1 MKDTPV
7 RSENRT
13 GVSDCS
19 ETNSLSEPQR
29 AEPRLNILLQSAPVR
44 SPHGFE
50 TFPLLHKNLRTGQFR
65 PWHAASKNACGS
77 TALSILTDENTTGLA
92 ALSPYSSFVSN
103 GFPVGNSHRLMPGSV
118 TFDPC
123 RQYRNDISLFF
134 SRQFPPG
141 RDAMPLGQ
149 TPPAA
154 AGRGVLGDKD
164 RMPAHR
170 GLPPVIGNN
179 GRSEACAHEICGM
192 TPDSLHAF
200 SLDIGDIFRFQTKSS
215 AELGCR
221 QPGEQRIEG
230 FCRMGIFNH
239 FSPQIKSATKI
250 RTVNAFLSV
259 PAGIF
264 ARGIPGTVSAMPI
277 RRLPAATKFPSSDK
291 RLSADGYTS
300 DTYFWRSPS
309 VRPYLKDN
317 ALQKRTFRKRSF
329 LSGIS
334 FPSLHIRL

>member
-1 MKDTPV
+1 
-7 RSENRT
+7 
-13 GVSDCS
+13 
-19 ETNSLSEPQR
+19 
-29 AEPRLNILLQSAPVR
+29 
-44 SPHGFE
+44 
-50 TFPLLHKNLRTGQFR
+50 
-65 PWHAASKNACGS
+65 
-77 TALSILTDENTTGLA
+77 
-92 ALSPYSSFVSN
+92 
-103 GFPVGNSHRLMPGSV
+103 MPGSV

-141 RDAMPLGQ
+141 GMPCHLARHPRQQQAVACWAIKTGCPRIGVCRPSLGI
-149 TPPAA
+149 T
-154 AGRGVLGDKD
+154 AGAR
-164 RMPAHR
+164 R
-170 GLPPVIGNN
+170 
-179 GRSEACAHEICGM
+179 AHEICGM

>member
-1 MKDTPV
+1 
-7 RSENRT
+7 
-13 GVSDCS
+13 
-19 ETNSLSEPQR
+19 
-29 AEPRLNILLQSAPVR
+29 
-44 SPHGFE
+44 
-50 TFPLLHKNLRTGQFR
+50 
-65 PWHAASKNACGS
+65 
-77 TALSILTDENTTGLA
+77 
-92 ALSPYSSFVSN
+92 
-103 GFPVGNSHRLMPGSV
+103 MPGFM

-134 SRQFPPG
+134 GRQFSPG
-141 RDAMPLGQ
+141 WDAVPLGQ
-149 TPPAA
+149 TSPAA

-179 GRSEACAHEICGM
+179 GRSEAHAHEICGM

>member
-1 MKDTPV
+1 
-7 RSENRT
+7 
-13 GVSDCS
+13 
-19 ETNSLSEPQR
+19 
-29 AEPRLNILLQSAPVR
+29 
-44 SPHGFE
+44 
-50 TFPLLHKNLRTGQFR
+50 
-65 PWHAASKNACGS
+65 
-77 TALSILTDENTTGLA
+77 
-92 ALSPYSSFVSN
+92 
-103 GFPVGNSHRLMPGSV
+103 MPGSV

-149 TPPAA
+149 TSPAA

-221 QPGEQRIEG
+221 QSGKQRIEG

-259 PAGIF
+259 RTGFSFGIF
-264 ARGIPGTVSAMPI
+264 RKQYQPCQSDGCRQRQNSGRQTKGFQQMDIHGTPTFGVPQA
-277 RRLPAATKFPSSDK
+277 SD
-291 RLSADGYTS
+291 R
-300 DTYFWRSPS
+300 
-309 VRPYLKDN
+309 
-317 ALQKRTFRKRSF
+317 
-329 LSGIS
+329 I
-334 FPSLHIRL
+334 

>member
-1 MKDTPV
+1 
-7 RSENRT
+7 
-13 GVSDCS
+13 
-19 ETNSLSEPQR
+19 
-29 AEPRLNILLQSAPVR
+29 
-44 SPHGFE
+44 
-50 TFPLLHKNLRTGQFR
+50 
-65 PWHAASKNACGS
+65 
-77 TALSILTDENTTGLA
+77 
-92 ALSPYSSFVSN
+92 
-103 GFPVGNSHRLMPGSV
+103 MPGSV

-149 TPPAA
+149 TSPAA
-154 AGRGVLGDKD
+154 AGRGVLDDKD

-179 GRSEACAHEICGM
+179 GRSEAHAHEICGM

-250 RTVNAFLSV
+250 RTVNAFLPVRTGFSF
-259 PAGIF
+259 GIF
-264 ARGIPGTVSAMPI
+264 RKQYPPCQSDGCRQRQNS
-277 RRLPAATKFPSSDK
+277 RRQEQRF
-291 RLSADGYTS
+291 
-300 DTYFWRSPS
+300 
-309 VRPYLKDN
+309 
-317 ALQKRTFRKRSF
+317 Q
-329 LSGIS
+329 
-334 FPSLHIRL
+334 

>member
-1 MKDTPV
+1 
-7 RSENRT
+7 
-13 GVSDCS
+13 
-19 ETNSLSEPQR
+19 
-29 AEPRLNILLQSAPVR
+29 
-44 SPHGFE
+44 
-50 TFPLLHKNLRTGQFR
+50 
-65 PWHAASKNACGS
+65 
-77 TALSILTDENTTGLA
+77 
-92 ALSPYSSFVSN
+92 
-103 GFPVGNSHRLMPGSV
+103 
-118 TFDPC
+118 
-123 RQYRNDISLFF
+123 
-134 SRQFPPG
+134 
-141 RDAMPLGQ
+141 
-149 TPPAA
+149 
-154 AGRGVLGDKD
+154 
-164 RMPAHR
+164 
-170 GLPPVIGNN
+170 
-179 GRSEACAHEICGM
+179 M

-230 FCRMGIFNH
+230 FCRRGVFNH

>member
-1 MKDTPV
+1 MLFRSGRKYYRPRRFISLQQFCIQRIPRRKFPPSDAWLRYV
-7 RSENRT
+7 RSMP
-13 GVSDCS
+13 SI
-19 ETNSLSEPQR
+19 PQR
-29 AEPRLNILLQSAPVR
+29 YIVVLQSPV
-44 SPHGFE
+44 
-50 TFPLLHKNLRTGQFR
+50 
-65 PWHAASKNACGS
+65 
-77 TALSILTDENTTGLA
+77 
-92 ALSPYSSFVSN
+92 
-103 GFPVGNSHRLMPGSV
+103 
-118 TFDPC
+118 
-123 RQYRNDISLFF
+123 
-134 SRQFPPG
+134 PPG

-149 TPPAA
+149 TSPAA